1 MNYIKLIYLSV
12 FCGIITI
19 LAFFNIVYSF
29 YLNLYLNLNTY
40 IYTFFI
46 SIFLSLIFYIAKN
59 NNEKKTTIYEKIL
72 TILLGYFLLPLIIS
86 IPFYFS
92 IYNLTFINSFFE
104 AISGFTSTGFTIFNN
119 INHIDQSL
127 ILWRSAS
134 QWVGGLYFLF
144 SIIVLIDIFDHSFK
158 KSLTNFISFN
168 KAETLKQSLKIFLL
182 YSTMTLVI
190 FIILNIFDVRLFNS
204 LNLAMTIISSGG
216 FLPSNDLS
224 NILIKNSQIIITSLL
239 MLTSFFSIFLTYN
252 LFFTKNHNLNFFNED
267 IHLLIYFLTLLLI
280 FFIFPN
286 YDNNFSQLFLSLTS
300 SVSNIGFSLNNDL
313 PNLSFIFLIFVM
325 IGGSFFST
333 SSGIR
338 FLKVYSLFKYSINE
352 ILSYSRPKNIYIN
365 KHLFSKEFFKIDE
378 IYKYFLSI
386 LIFILSLLFLT
397 FLLTLSGIEFESSFK
412 LSILTLMNT
421 VNSSMY
427 GLSDFSFY
435 DLHFL
440 NKYYLIFFMI
450 MGRFELLTL
459 LIVCKKFL
467 FKNWIRTINI
477 FNIFICTL
485 SSAG

>member
-1 MNYIKLIYLSV
+1 MNFIKLIYLSV
-12 FCGIITI
+12 FFGIISI
-19 LAFFNIVYSF
+19 LSFFNIVYSY

-40 IYTFFI
+40 IYTFLI
-46 SIFLSLIFYIAKN
+46 SIFLTLLFYITKN

-92 IYNLTFINSFFE
+92 IYNLTFINSYFE

-127 ILWRSAS
+127 ILWRSSS

-168 KAETLKQSLKIFLL
+168 KAETLKQSLKIFFL
-182 YSTMTLVI
+182 YSLITLGI
-190 FIILNIFDVRLFNS
+190 FIILNLFEIRMFNS

-216 FLPSNDLS
+216 FLPSNNLS
-224 NILIKNSQIIITSLL
+224 NILINNSQIIITSLL
-239 MLTSFFSIFLTYN
+239 MLTSFFSIFLVYN
-252 LFFTKNHNLNFFNED
+252 IFFTKRYNLNFFNED
-267 IHLLIYFLTLLLI
+267 IHLLFYFLTLLII
-280 FFIFPN
+280 FFTFLN
-286 YDNNFSQLFLSLTS
+286 FDNSFSQLFLSLTS
-300 SVSNIGFSLNNDL
+300 SVSNIGFSLDNN
-313 PNLSFIFLIFVM
+313 PINLSFIFLILVM

-365 KHLFSKEFFKIDE
+365 KHLFSKEFFELNE
-378 IYKYFLSI
+378 IHKYFLSV
-386 LIFILSLLFLT
+386 LIFIISLLFLS
-397 FLLTLSGIEFESSFK
+397 FLLTLSGIEFENSFK

-427 GLSDFSFY
+427 GLADFNFY
-435 DLHFL
+435 DLHFFT
-440 NKYYLIFFMI
+440 KYYLIFFMI
-450 MGRFELLTL
+450 IGRLELLTL
-459 LIVCKKFL
+459 LIICKKFL
-467 FKNWIRTINI
+467 FKN
-477 FNIFICTL
+477 
-485 SSAG
+485 